1 MAIEQH
7 TSIVYPHFTHLP
19 AGNLRRSHPRFTR
32 WTPAKPATRVLPA
45 TGYTDHGLESGGEA
59 QNPTIAQTPLLN
71 GNQ

>member
-19 AGNLRRSHPRFTR
+19 AGNPRRSHPRFTVG
-32 WTPAKPATRVLPA
+32 PPQNPQPRVLPA

-59 QNPTIAQTPLLN
+59 
-71 GNQ
+71 